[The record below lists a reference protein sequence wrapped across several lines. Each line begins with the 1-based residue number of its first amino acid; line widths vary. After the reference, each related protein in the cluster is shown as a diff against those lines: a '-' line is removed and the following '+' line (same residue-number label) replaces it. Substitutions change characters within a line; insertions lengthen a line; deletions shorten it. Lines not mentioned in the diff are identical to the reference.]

1 MSPADAR
8 YLRAVEEGDMSAA
21 RRMVDAARREMDLRE
36 AARIR
41 AELGAIA
48 ASRFPADATW
58 GGPEGEPVR
67 VLGLASDFPPY
78 PAAADPGERASGAFH
93 LMVADADGKRTI
105 RLAWDLYVG
114 GRRMLVPHR
123 KPPVRRHGP
132 LQPFGRRVPDPA
144 VERDPA
150 GRVLA
155 LSERFPV
162 ESPPIGGTLFPAGRG
177 AAPADGP
184 VAPPPREPLS

>member
-1 MSPADAR
+1 MSDAA
-8 YLRAVEEGDMSAA
+8 YLRAVATGDMDAA
-21 RRMVDAARREMDLRE
+21 RRMVAAARAALDLRE

-48 ASRFPADATW
+48 ATGFPVDALW
-58 GGPEGEPVR
+58 GGPEGEPVT

-78 PAAADPGERASGAFH
+78 SANADPADRVAGAFQ
-93 LMVADADGKRTI
+93 LMVADAEGGRSI
-105 RLAWDLYVG
+105 RLAQDLYVG
-114 GRRMLVPHR
+114 GRRMLVPHG

-132 LQPFGRRVPDPA
+132 AHPFGARVPDPD

-162 ESPPIGGTLFPAGRG
+162 EPPPIGGTIFPAGRG

-184 VAPPPREPLS
+184 VAPPPREPQP